1 MDEELLKNLQA
12 CVGASVP
19 CIAITTTET
28 EEIIKQVS
36 EYSAKYSYQGSKNQK
51 RRRVFVWRESIG
63 FEEYAIFMMG
73 ENNTKKAVEVIPAG
87 TSNLSWGC
95 AKGTRRCLLPR

>member
-51 RRRVFVWRESIG
+51 RRRSQHGRN
-63 FEEYAIFMMG
+63 EYPHLTLIDAFSRFAHGKSFFFRKCSRQRNSSHPCEAI
-73 ENNTKKAVEVIPAG
+73 EKVRHN
-87 TSNLSWGC
+87 SS
-95 AKGTRRCLLPR
+95 